1 MRLKDRV
8 ALITGGA
15 GGIGRATA
23 LRFAKEGA
31 CVLVTDM
38 DEAGVH
44 ETAKLV
50 TDGGGK
56 AVAVAGSVTARADV
70 QKMVDAATSNF
81 GRLDILIN
89 NAGIASMNAALLT
102 PLDSVR
108 RIIETNVV
116 GVFLLCQEAAR
127 LMQKN
132 KLGRIVN
139 FTTVAVP
146 FNLEGE
152 AVYAAS
158 KAAVESL
165 TRILARELADNGI
178 TVNAIGPTP
187 IQTDLLQGVPR
198 EKIQSLLSR
207 QSIRRMGEPRDVINV
222 IDFFLRPESDFIT
235 GQVIYLGGVS

>member
-1 MRLKDRV
+1 MSDSV
-8 ALITGGA
+8 MLITGA
-15 GGIGRATA
+15 RKGIGRALAETYTERGWRVIGCSRQESEY
-23 LRFAKEGA
+23 LHTHYRHF
-31 CVLVTDM
+31 VLDVSDQ
-38 DEAGVH
+38 EAV
-44 ETAKLV
+44 
-50 TDGGGK
+50 
-56 AVAVAGSVTARADV
+56 RA
-70 QKMVDAATSNF
+70 MMTSIRKGE
-81 GRLDILIN
+81 GRLDALIN

-102 PLDSVR
+102 PVDSAR
-108 RIIETNVV
+108 RIIETNVL
-116 GVFLLCQEAAR
+116 GTFLFCQEAAR

-132 KLGRIVN
+132 RFGRIVN

-187 IQTDLLQGVPR
+187 IQTDLLRGVSP
-198 EKIQSLLSR
+198 EKILKLLSR
-207 QSIRRMGEPRDVINV
+207 QSIRRMGEPRDVINA
-222 IDFFLRPESDFIT
+222 IDFFLRAESDFIT

>member
-1 MRLKDRV
+1 MTQSV
-8 ALITGGA
+8 MLITGA
-15 GGIGRATA
+15 RKGIGRALAEYYVEQGWHVIGCSRQASDLAHDNYRHVTLDVSDEDAVKA
-23 LRFAKEGA
+23 L
-31 CVLVTDM
+31 M
-38 DEAGVH
+38 
-44 ETAKLV
+44 
-50 TDGGGK
+50 
-56 AVAVAGSVTARADV
+56 
-70 QKMVDAATSNF
+70 TSIRKSE
-81 GRLDILIN
+81 GRLDALIN

-108 RIIETNVV
+108 RVLDTNVV
-116 GVFLLCQEAAR
+116 GTFLLCREAAR

-132 KLGRIVN
+132 KFGRIVN

-165 TRILARELADNGI
+165 TRILARELALNNI
-178 TVNAIGPTP
+178 TVNAVGPTP
-187 IQTDLLQGVPR
+187 VQTDLLRGVPP
-198 EKIQSLLSR
+198 EKVESLLAR
-207 QSIRRMGEPRDVINV
+207 QAIRRMGEPRDVINA